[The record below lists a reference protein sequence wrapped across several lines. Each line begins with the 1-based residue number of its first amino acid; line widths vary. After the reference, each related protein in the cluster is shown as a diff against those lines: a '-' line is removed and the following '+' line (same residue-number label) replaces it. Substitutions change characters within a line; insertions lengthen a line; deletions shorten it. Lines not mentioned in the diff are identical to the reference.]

1 MPSGT
6 VQTLTAILG
15 LLATMPIDVIAV
27 GDDAVL
33 ENALGE
39 LQVLATERERD
50 ELDFAE
56 ALSGVAELLE
66 GLARDARRRHAE
78 LRRALRQQSAHGLLD
93 PATEYDEVLYRV
105 RAAVCTAIG
114 RALRL
119 ACRACQGPNEN
130 RRAALISQVA
140 ANVGEALYLTIL
152 ATEGTI

>member
-39 LQVLATERERD
+39 LQVLTTERERH
-50 ELDFAE
+50 ELAFAE
-56 ALSGVAELLE
+56 ALSGVAEVLE
-66 GLARDARRRHAE
+66 RLARDARRRHAE
-78 LRRALRQQSAHGLLD
+78 LRRALRLQSARGLPD
-93 PATEYDEVLYRV
+93 PATEYDEVLYQVRV
-105 RAAVCTAIG
+105 AVCTATG

-119 ACRACQGPNEN
+119 ACRACLAPSEN
-130 RRAALISQVA
+130 RRSALISQVA